1 MTTPTAPTAPSYRK
15 VTRTF
20 AVDALLVR
28 REDGDGDDDEW
39 KLVWHQIAEP
49 SEVSSLVVRVRQ
61 TPGRVP
67 TLAPQRWVGL
77 PYEVLAAFGE
87 IVVEEWRARAGQV
100 GGATP

>member
-1 MTTPTAPTAPSYRK
+1 VLETSPFYSK

-20 AVDALLVR
+20 ALEALLVR
-28 REDGDGDDDEW
+28 REDGEDDEW
-39 KLVWHQIAEP
+39 KLFWHQIGKP

-67 TLAPQRWVGL
+67 ALAPQRWVGGL

-87 IVVEEWRARAGQV
+87 IVLEEWRAR
-100 GGATP
+100 GASR